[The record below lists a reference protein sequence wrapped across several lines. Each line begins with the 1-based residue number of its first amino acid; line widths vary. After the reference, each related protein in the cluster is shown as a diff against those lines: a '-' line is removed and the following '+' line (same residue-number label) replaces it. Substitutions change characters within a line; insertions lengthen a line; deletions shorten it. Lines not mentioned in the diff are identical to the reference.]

1 MRTSRSLAPT
11 ASRAALQETT
21 VASSCIPS
29 SIPQSVQVTIRDEK
43 NLPKLVRHCNKKKFL
58 AGFYLFKKARKLGT
72 KNTNI
77 FKQRRRTLRLVRKN
91 PNRRWPGEERHL
103 YFRRE
108 SSRRGRRKEGDEA
121 RARKETMTAWWSQH
135 KTASFVPLTIF
146 RIKRSRSHHRFPP
159 TVVLLREIKSHLS
172 A

>member
-108 SSRRGRRKEGDEA
+108 SSSVS
-121 RARKETMTAWWSQH
+121 MY
-135 KTASFVPLTIF
+135 ASVSP
-146 RIKRSRSHHRFPP
+146 SH
-159 TVVLLREIKSHLS
+159 TSGCLLRFLVGADLS
-172 A
+172 FPQSPSARSA